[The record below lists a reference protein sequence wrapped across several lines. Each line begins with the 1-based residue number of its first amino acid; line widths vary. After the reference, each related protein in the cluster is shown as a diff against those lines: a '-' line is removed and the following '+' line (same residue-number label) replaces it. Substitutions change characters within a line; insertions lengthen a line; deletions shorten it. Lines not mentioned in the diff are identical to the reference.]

1 MRRLRVYNFDYFLPT
16 RNKSNWIEHNE
27 RNLSQHV
34 MQLRSQFHNNSLDTF
49 LEVQITSFIH
59 SRRISK
65 LYHTFA
71 IVQTFQ
77 LNVLKSTILSN
88 TGSTLSNHVRFLRSL
103 NKSLFPLTPV
113 HHMRP
118 LLSYFFLFI
127 YLYIYWL
134 PPVPTK
140 KTKNSQRWFL
150 NE

>member
-34 MQLRSQFHNNSLDTF
+34 IQLRSQFHNNSLDTF

-118 LLSYFFLFI
+118 LLPYFFI
-127 YLYIYWL
+127 QG
-134 PPVPTK
+134 VPK
-140 KTKNSQRWFL
+140 KRGISGELSLRPTGLS
-150 NE
+150 

>member
-1 MRRLRVYNFDYFLPT
+1 
-16 RNKSNWIEHNE
+16 
-27 RNLSQHV
+27 

-118 LLSYFFLFI
+118 LLPYFFLYIYIFIYYLCLYI
-127 YLYIYWL
+127 YLYIYIFIYYLLL
-134 PPVPTK
+134 PPKRPK
-140 KTKNSQRWFL
+140 IPKDDS
-150 NE
+150 